1 MDAERGWDLHGA
13 FVRLDLFDSSS
24 ASGPRPRHA
33 GSAPED
39 SGTPEPS
46 FGVWSTGTLKPSRPP
61 RVRTWIAVAFLA
73 WSLLGA
79 GERCGVDLRLVSPSS
94 TLATY
99 WEGLRSGDEGSAAEC
114 MVDGFRALPQAGE
127 LWFLPPTARLELFG
141 FRSLPVS
148 SGRVM
153 VTYEV
158 RYLPEGTGEVQ
169 SFRTGNELVR
179 ERGEWRI
186 LRALGEASLP
196 EWKPVRRTVDS

>member
-1 MDAERGWDLHGA
+1 M
-13 FVRLDLFDSSS
+13 RLDLFDSSS
-24 ASGPRPRHA
+24 PSPPAT
-33 GSAPED
+33 ED
-39 SGTPEPS
+39 SGTRETA
-46 FGVWSTGTLKPSRPP
+46 FGVWSNGSPEWLRRPRARTLLL
-61 RVRTWIAVAFLA
+61 IAMLA
-73 WSLLGA
+73 WSLLGT

-99 WEGLRSGDEGSAAEC
+99 WESLRAGDEDSAAEC
-114 MVDGFRALPQAGE
+114 LIDGFRALPQAGE
-127 LWFLPPTARLELFG
+127 LWFLPPTSRMELFG

-148 SGRVM
+148 NGRVM

-158 RYLPEGTGEVQ
+158 RYIPEGTGEML

-196 EWKPVRRTVDS
+196 EWKPVRRAVDS

>member
-1 MDAERGWDLHGA
+1 M
-13 FVRLDLFDSSS
+13 RLDRFESNSS
-24 ASGPRPRHA
+24 SGPRPPLA
-33 GSAPED
+33 GSSPED
-39 SGTPEPS
+39 SGTPETP
-46 FGVWSTGTLKPSRPP
+46 FGVWSTVTWERGRPP
-61 RVRTWIAVAFLA
+61 RMRTWIAVAFLA

-99 WEGLRSGDEGSAAEC
+99 WEGLRAGDEGAAAAC
-114 MVDGFRALPQAGE
+114 LVDGYRALPQAGE

-158 RYLPEGTGEVQ
+158 RYLPDGTGEVQ

-196 EWKPVRRTVDS
+196 EWKPVRRAVDS

>member
-1 MDAERGWDLHGA
+1 M
-13 FVRLDLFDSSS
+13 RLDLFD
-24 ASGPRPRHA
+24 ASTA
-33 GSAPED
+33 APASTQAPDD
-39 SGTPEPS
+39 SGTPEES
-46 FGVWSTGTLKPSRPP
+46 FGVWSTRPVVEFQPP
-61 RVRTWIAVAFLA
+61 RLRTWLVAGLVA
-73 WSLLGA
+73 WSLLGL

-99 WEGLRSGDEGSAAEC
+99 WESLRSGDESSAAEC
-114 MVDGFRALPQAGE
+114 LVDGFRGLPQPGE
-127 LWFLPPTARLELFG
+127 LWFLPPTARLELDA

-148 SGRVM
+148 SGRMM

-158 RYLPEGTGEVQ
+158 RYLPDGSADVQ

-186 LRALGEASLP
+186 LRGLGEASLP